1 MVRCFIPLLSAMS
14 SPISR
19 AVYSATCTEQCFPK
33 YSLTVATSSS
43 YSWIPNSF
51 FADVFFIIPLETK
64 PNLRE
69 SLSFQC
75 TSRSTTTSSIAKT
88 STIVELSITQFGRNK
103 IFTTPTPESKWSY
116 FNHTSGFEQHTRVA
130 TWSIFVLCVHT
141 LLLLI
146 YLQRCDEECT
156 TACRPQNL
164 TSYRFS
170 SGSTEIQPIRKPS
183 WACQARQQLSL
194 RTLLHKTNWHICC

>member
-51 FADVFFIIPLETK
+51 LPMFSSLFHLKPNQISKSPCLSNVLVVLLLPQVQPKLAQLLSYQSHNLVETK
-64 PNLRE
+64 YLQRPLQSPNGV
-69 SLSFQC
+69 
-75 TSRSTTTSSIAKT
+75 I
-88 STIVELSITQFGRNK
+88 SITHQVLNSIQGWPLVQFLC
-103 IFTTPTPESKWSY
+103 
-116 FNHTSGFEQHTRVA
+116 RVY
-130 TWSIFVLCVHT
+130 T

-164 TSYRFS
+164 TSNRFS

-194 RTLLHKTNWHICC
+194 RTLLCKTNWHMCS